1 MHKTKLCAVL
11 ALVFASFAASATIT
25 MIDGTNNGVS
35 EKYNKTCL
43 DVAYK
48 NAKEDIN
55 GNKTDSKDFPNTK
68 CYKDGIEIYCNEIRE
83 DGQTEKAKEDDFI
96 EKLPNGNACVKV
108 PTSSSKVYEGTV
120 SSCDDI
126 TYKNAY
132 EAVCG
137 VPGNISSFKCYKDHI
152 EIDCTKLTDQAQID
166 KAQDAC
172 DEANAKCNLAV
183 TCPYGGKINSSNVC
197 ECNEQPDCTGTYG
210 GEAKGD
216 GSQACKYY
224 PAPDC
229 KGTYGGRPL
238 ANGTQECE
246 FFDAPDCTGT
256 YGGHPAANGTQDCVY
271 NDTPDCTGLY
281 GGEPKANGTTECNYY
296 DAPVC
301 TGQYGGKPKANGT
314 QECDYYSAP
323 DCSVVC
329 PNGGTAKA
337 NGTQE
342 CNCNL
347 TTTTTLV
354 SSQLRDIYGYISGY
368 LGSLKPDTYRGIK
381 ITSFYSGNFLYGK
394 SARLYF
400 EKTDNIPDTL
410 KIKINGIV
418 YDFVKTTSTQTGKL
432 QIYWKYSGAIFEKDK
447 AYTIEFLN

>member
-1 MHKTKLCAVL
+1 MQKTKLCAVL

-25 MIDGTNNGVS
+25 MIDGSNNGVS

-48 NAKEDIN
+48 NAKEDLN

-96 EKLPNGNACVKV
+96 EKLPDGNACVKLS
-108 PTSSSKVYEGTV
+108 TSSSKVYEGTV

-166 KAQDAC
+166 KAQEAC

-256 YGGHPAANGTQDCVY
+256 YGGYPAANGTQDCVY

-281 GGEPKANGTTECNYY
+281 GGEPKANGTQECNFY

-314 QECDYYSAP
+314 QECDYYAAP
-323 DCSVVC
+323 DCSKSC
-329 PNGGTAKA
+329 QYGGKALA
-337 NGTQE
+337 NGTQ
-342 CNCNL
+342 NCQCATSRFYITFIYEDTVYLSGGLAPYSCKSYAYGNL
-347 TTTTTLV
+347 RK
-354 SSQLRDIYGYISGY
+354 SQSG
-368 LGSLKPDTYRGIK
+368 
-381 ITSFYSGNFLYGK
+381 ITSKKWGTGLIGYTNQDVTLTVRCWDSLGN
-394 SARLYF
+394 SDSQSITNTR
-400 EKTDNIPDTL
+400 
-410 KIKINGIV
+410 
-418 YDFVKTTSTQTGKL
+418 
-432 QIYWKYSGAIFEKDK
+432 
-447 AYTIEFLN
+447 IEN

>member
-1 MHKTKLCAVL
+1 MQKTKLCAVL

-25 MIDGTNNGVS
+25 MIDGSNNGVS

-48 NAKEDIN
+48 NAKEDLN

-96 EKLPNGNACVKV
+96 EKLPDGNACVKL

-197 ECNEQPDCTGTYG
+197 ECSAEPDCTGTYG
-210 GEAKGD
+210 GEPKRD

-301 TGQYGGKPKANGT
+301 TGKYGGKPKANGT
-314 QECDYYSAP
+314 QECDYYAAP
-323 DCSVVC
+323 NCNALCSS
-329 PNGGTAKA
+329 GSGTPKA

-342 CNCNL
+342 CECNI
-347 TTTTTLV
+347 TLNFIAK
-354 SSQLRDIYGYISGY
+354 SGETGFGGGNGYFNGNF
-368 LGSLKPDTYRGIK
+368 KYRGRTITELYAGNRAAVLLFNIAPGDLSDIK
-381 ITSFYSGNFLYGK
+381 IEVNGKIYIFTRFKTAAWKCKDARSIFQSGK
-394 SARLYF
+394 SYS
-400 EKTDNIPDTL
+400 
-410 KIKINGIV
+410 IK
-418 YDFVKTTSTQTGKL
+418 
-432 QIYWKYSGAIFEKDK
+432 
-447 AYTIEFLN
+447 FLN

>member
-1 MHKTKLCAVL
+1 MHKTKLCSVL

-96 EKLPNGNACVKV
+96 EKLPDGNACVKL

-137 VPGNISSFKCYKDHI
+137 VPSNVSSFKCYKDHI

-281 GGEPKANGTTECNYY
+281 GGEPKANGTQECNFY

-314 QECDYYSAP
+314 QECDYYKAP
-323 DCSVVC
+323 NCNKLCESG
-329 PNGGTAKA
+329 NGSPKA
-337 NGTQE
+337 DGTQL
-342 CNCNL
+342 CNCTTEFVL
-347 TTTTTLV
+347 TSVKKLKNSIGYEKNNYGKLV
-354 SSQLRDIYGYISGY
+354 PVNLRDREIKYIKTY
-368 LGSLKPDTYRGIK
+368 YDRLRDTHYTYIK
-381 ITSFYSGNFLYGK
+381 FTDSP
-394 SARLYF
+394 
-400 EKTDNIPDTL
+400 EDKTNI
-410 KIKINGIV
+410 IMKINNIE
-418 YDFVKTTSTQTGKL
+418 Y
-432 QIYWKYSGAIFEKDK
+432 IFTYNSEDDRWVANSSDRIFK
-447 AYTIEFLN
+447 ADNTYIITVIN

>member
-1 MHKTKLCAVL
+1 MHKTKLCSVL

-96 EKLPNGNACVKV
+96 EKLPDGNACVKV

-210 GEAKGD
+210 GKPKGD
-216 GSQACKYY
+216 GSQACNYY

-229 KGTYGGRPL
+229 KGTYGGRPK

-246 FFDAPDCTGT
+246 FFDAPDCKGT
-256 YGGHPAANGTQDCVY
+256 YGGHPAGNGTQDCVY
-271 NDTPDCTGLY
+271 NDTPVCTGQY
-281 GGEPKANGTTECNYY
+281 GGEPKGNGTQECEFF

-323 DCSVVC
+323 NCSAVC
-329 PNGGTAKA
+329 PNGGTPKA

-342 CNCNL
+342 CSCV
-347 TTTTTLV
+347 TTTKVTLV
-354 SSQLRDIYGYISGY
+354 AGTRKDFNHGYGDGSY
-368 LGSLKPDTYRGIK
+368 GSLTPNTYRGVK
-381 ITSFYSGNFLYGK
+381 ITKFYTYSFLGK
-394 SARLYF
+394 WTRLYF
-400 EKTDNIPDTL
+400 ESTNNIPNTL
-410 KIKINGIV
+410 KIKINNTV
-418 YDFVKTTSTQTGKL
+418 YDFVKEDN
-432 QIYWKYSGAIFEKDK
+432 YWKNSAAIFSSGKT
-447 AYTIEFLN
+447 YTIEFLN

>member
-1 MHKTKLCAVL
+1 MQKTKLCAVL

-25 MIDGTNNGVS
+25 MIDGSNNGVS

-48 NAKEDIN
+48 NAKEDLN

-96 EKLPNGNACVKV
+96 EKLPDGNACVKL

-210 GEAKGD
+210 GEPKRD

-281 GGEPKANGTTECNYY
+281 GGEPKANGTQECNFY

-314 QECDYYSAP
+314 QECDYYSVP
-323 DCSVVC
+323 DCSKLC
-329 PNGGTAKA
+329 DSGSGTPKA
-337 NGTQE
+337 DGTQE
-342 CNCNL
+342 CFCQAKHKTFNESECINA
-347 TTTTTLV
+347 TM
-354 SSQLRDIYGYISGY
+354 S
-368 LGSLKPDTYRGIK
+368 
-381 ITSFYSGNFLYGK
+381 SGNANEWTAKMYCK
-394 SARLYF
+394 TCSVSYESA
-400 EKTDNIPDTL
+400 
-410 KIKINGIV
+410 
-418 YDFVKTTSTQTGKL
+418 TGNCRN
-432 QIYWKYSGAIFEKDK
+432 YWH
-447 AYTIEFLN
+447 